1 AHKLLPSSGQGAVN
15 AMQDAVILA
24 NCIYEMNDATPA
36 AITEALKSFKDQRYQ
51 HCLSQ
56 YEASK
61 TNAKISYG
69 QKWWERLIRHIVFNY
84 LPDSVQK
91 KNIARDLSYRP
102 QASFLPQV
110 PNHGTSP
117 ASPQKPSQKYA
128 EYLKKQ
134 QEQQQDGNAAAAL

>member
-1 AHKLLPSSGQGAVN
+1 LLPSSGQGAVN

-24 NCIYEMNDATPA
+24 NCIYEMNGASPE
-36 AITEALKSFKDQRYQ
+36 AITEALKSYRDQRYQ

-61 TNAKISYG
+61 NNAKISYG
-69 QKWWERLIRHIVFNY
+69 QKWWEKLIRHIVFNY
-84 LPDSVQK
+84 LPESVQK

-102 QASFLPQV
+102 QVSFLPLA

-117 ASPQKPSQKYA
+117 ASPQMPSKKYA

-134 QEQQQDGNAAAAL
+134 EGLQQGDNAATV